1 MLLLLLQFSSTP
13 LLELIPLVS
22 FCNEQEKYVHR
33 RVLQRRFEGVGAGG
47 AMEEVR
53 EETERA
59 HGRSRYLVVS
69 DADDANTFAL
79 LLLLPV
85 SHG

>member
-1 MLLLLLQFSSTP
+1 
-13 LLELIPLVS
+13 
-22 FCNEQEKYVHR
+22 
-33 RVLQRRFEGVGAGG
+33 LQRRFEGVGAGG
-47 AMEEVR
+47 AREEVR

>member
-1 MLLLLLQFSSTP
+1 M
-13 LLELIPLVS
+13 
-22 FCNEQEKYVHR
+22 HR
-33 RVLQRRFEGVGAGG
+33 RVWQGRFEGVGAGG
-47 AMEEVR
+47 AREEVR
-53 EETERA
+53 GEKERA

-79 LLLLPV
+79 LILRL

>member
-1 MLLLLLQFSSTP
+1 MLLLYPSTA

-22 FCNEQEKYVHR
+22 FCNEQSKYVHR

-47 AMEEVR
+47 AREEVR

-69 DADDANTFAL
+69 DADDANTFVL
-79 LLLLPV
+79 LHLLLLPV